1 MTDTSPGI
9 GPEQS
14 RPGSSDSDLRTANTA
29 AAPDEE
35 PTTPVY
41 PAPDQQQL
49 WAGNPWGA
57 RLSSSADPVP
67 QPEPY
72 SGSAAAVDEPAPA
85 PSPSDFPPSTE
96 QPGNV
101 PGGTAS
107 ARATGVA
114 DRSRRTRSRPLLA
127 GARVLTPLVLA
138 GLALVLLLA
147 AGVISFVVWRNAHS
161 HHDQTAE
168 PQATAADAVTGYLDA
183 LAAGRAV
190 KAVGYLARKPAS
202 TALMTDSVLTASR
215 KAAPITAIKVPAGHP
230 NARTVVASY
239 RVGHQAVHSTFV
251 THRVHGRYLIDNG
264 FLTIDTS
271 TWPVHLPIKINGVR
285 VRGHR
290 IYLLPGHYA
299 LTVQSRYLGLRGGS
313 GFTVTGPQDVPA
325 VALQPEVTAKGQQA
339 FRKAVSAAVGDCL
352 KSTKLQAGCGLTLPD
367 TAPNGRKIIDGTVR
381 RRLSASAKAG
391 LQRLIAFALPTD
403 PRKASASLG
412 GGAVVTT
419 ATCEVKSKPAGKKT
433 KVKRRPNS
441 GKRCAISGSGTALAT
456 PVIDM
461 LSSKLV
467 VDWR

>member
-1 MTDTSPGI
+1 MTDSSPGI
-9 GPEQS
+9 GPEHS
-14 RPGSSDSDLRTANTA
+14 GPGSSDSDPGTAPKA

-57 RLSSSADPVP
+57 RLSSSADPVAP
-67 QPEPY
+67 PEPS
-72 SGSAAAVDEPAPA
+72 SGSAAAVDEPA
-85 PSPSDFPPSTE
+85 
-96 QPGNV
+96 
-101 PGGTAS
+101 S
-107 ARATGVA
+107 ARATGAA
-114 DRSRRTRSRPLLA
+114 DRRSRRTRSRLLLA
-127 GARVLTPLVLA
+127 GARLLTPLVLA

-161 HHDQTAE
+161 RPDRTAE
-168 PQATAADAVTGYLDA
+168 PQVTAADTVTAYLDA
-183 LAAGRAV
+183 LAAGRAA

-215 KAAPITAIKVPAGHP
+215 KAAPITAIKVPSGHP

-239 RVGHQAVHSTFV
+239 RVGQQAVHSTFV

-271 TWPVHLPIKINGVR
+271 TWPVDLPIKINGVP
-285 VRGHR
+285 VHGHR
-290 IYLLPGHYA
+290 LYLLPGHYA
-299 LTVQSRYLGLRGGS
+299 LTVQSRYLGLQGGS
-313 GFTVTGPQDVPA
+313 GFTVAGPQDVPA

-381 RRLSASAKAG
+381 RQLSASARA
-391 LQRLIAFALPTD
+391 RLRVLTAFPLPAD

-419 ATCEVKSKPAGKKT
+419 ATCEIKSKPAGKKT
-433 KVKRRPNS
+433 KVKRAPNS
-441 GKRCAISGSGTALAT
+441 GKRCTISGSGTALAT